1 VSTLGSFAASLLRAS
16 ARAYAA
22 AVVGRLTLDWPGFQ
36 GTALPPQ
43 FAQPIDD
50 VEVRILQ
57 LAAAV
62 EWDRPALF
70 EHALQWYKVAFHH
83 RQVHADYLPQCCMA
97 MAAVLRAELPVAAA
111 ALVRRHLELGIQ
123 ALAAAPTELPSHLA
137 ANTPTG
143 RLAAQFLL
151 AILEGRGDDAV
162 ALVRQAL
169 AAGMPVARL
178 HDEVLTPV
186 QRETG
191 RLWVMGEI
199 PIADEHY
206 GSQVVDRVLWLL
218 HDQIPRP
225 AADAPVVATLAVGGN
240 LHDLG
245 IRMVA
250 QRLLLAGFN
259 VYHLGANMPLADVEV
274 TFADRRVALVALS
287 ATMAIH
293 LRAVADAIAML
304 RRSGMAKLPVLVGG
318 EPFRLVGDLAE
329 LLGADAG
336 ATDAASAAVQAKR
349 LLAWN
354 QKCCDDQ

>member
-1 VSTLGSFAASLLRAS
+1 VSTLGSFSASLLRAS

-22 AVVGRLTLDWPGFQ
+22 AVVGRLAQEWPGFQ
-36 GTALPPQ
+36 GTALPVQ

-62 EWDRPALF
+62 EWDQPELF
-70 EHALQWYKVAFHH
+70 AHALRWYTVAFHH
-83 RQVHADYLPQCCMA
+83 RQVHADYLPQCCQA
-97 MAAVLRAELPVAAA
+97 MAAVFGAELPPSAAA
-111 ALVRRHLELGIQ
+111 MVRRHLELGSQ
-123 ALAAAPTELPSHLA
+123 ALAAAPVDLPSHLA
-137 ANTPTG
+137 TSTPLG
-143 RLAAQFLL
+143 RSAAEFLL

-162 ALVRQAL
+162 DLVRTAL
-169 AAGMPVARL
+169 ADGTSIACL

-218 HDQIPRP
+218 QDHIPRP
-225 AADAPVVATLAVGGN
+225 PANAPVVATLAVGGN

-245 IRMVA
+245 IRVVA
-250 QRLLLAGFN
+250 QRLQLAGYN
-259 VYHLGANMPLADVEV
+259 VYHLGANMPLADVEI
-274 TFADRRVALVALS
+274 TFADRGVALVAMS

-293 LRAVADAIAML
+293 LRAVADAILQL
-304 RRSGMAKLPVLVGG
+304 RRSGMTRLPVLVGG
-318 EPFRLVGDLAE
+318 EPFRLVEGLAD
-329 LLGADAG
+329 LLGADAAAG
-336 ATDAASAAVQAKR
+336 DAAEAVVQAQR
-349 LLAWN
+349 LLAARAPG
-354 QKCCDDQ
+354 D